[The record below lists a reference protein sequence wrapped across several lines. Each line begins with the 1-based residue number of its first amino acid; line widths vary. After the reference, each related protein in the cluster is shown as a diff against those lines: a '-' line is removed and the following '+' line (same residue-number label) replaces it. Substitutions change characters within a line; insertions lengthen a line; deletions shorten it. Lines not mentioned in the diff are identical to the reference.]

1 MEGLWEHMAVVE
13 MRKLTVIGLNLG
25 RTPFLHELMNLGVV
39 EINSQ
44 EGVVNDEEWMPDI
57 FRTSNSAD
65 VLRLEAD
72 IARVSTAIE
81 AINRYDTGKKPLFHV
96 REEIVRKDF
105 INHMNRTKT
114 ETEMNVDMAVMC
126 DKQIADG
133 LNENNRLRGVI
144 TGLKPWENLDLPL
157 EMKETKCSAVIL
169 GTVGIKTK
177 FQDLLQ
183 VVLEK
188 APSAVVQQ
196 VSTDVQQIYI
206 SIICLKEER
215 EEVYEGLREFA
226 FNPISFG
233 EHMGTPKEAIKQY
246 EIEIEENEQRVRA
259 KEAIL
264 TELSPAKKNIQ
275 YLYDSL
281 HMRRDRAKIVGD
293 MLSTEM
299 VFYFDGWVPKQAQPE
314 VEELLK
320 KYEYYYEIKEP
331 EADEEIPVLL
341 QNGGF
346 STPFEA
352 VTNMYSLPSRNDI
365 DPTKLLAPFYF
376 LFFGMMLSDAAYGII
391 MAAGCWFILKKFK
404 LEGMTYRMIKMFFY
418 CGISTFMWGAL
429 FGGWF
434 GDFFTVA
441 AKTLFDVDFVIKP
454 IWFDPLTE
462 PMKLLIFSLI
472 LGGVHLFVG
481 MGIQGYMSIR
491 DGHPLDAL
499 FDIGLWY
506 ILLIGLVLFAI
517 GGSVGPTL
525 VTVGKGMS
533 IVGAVG
539 ILLTGG
545 RKKKGV
551 LGKITGGLGS
561 LYGITSYL
569 SDVLSY
575 SRLLALGLATGVVAK
590 VINTLG
596 SLAGGGVKGAI
607 VLLLAFVIGTL
618 FNIAINALGAFVHSC
633 RLQYV
638 EFFGKFYTGG
648 GRAFAPFER
657 KTKYIKILKEE
668 NNNG

>member
-1 MEGLWEHMAVVE
+1 MAVVE
-13 MRKLTVIGLNLG
+13 MRKLTVIGLNSG
-25 RTPFLHELMNLGVV
+25 RTPFIHELMHLGVV

-44 EGVVNDEEWMPDI
+44 EGIVNDEEWMPDI

-65 VLRLEAD
+65 VSRLEAD

-81 AINRYDTGKKPLFHV
+81 AIKRYDTQKKPLFEV
-96 REEIVRKDF
+96 RQEIIREDF
-105 INHMNRTKT
+105 ANHMNRTKT
-114 ETEMNVDMAVMC
+114 DTEINVDTAVMC
-126 DKQIADG
+126 DKQIAEG
-133 LNENNRLRGVI
+133 QNESNRLKGVI
-144 TGLKPWENLDLPL
+144 AGLKPWEPMDLPL
-157 EMKETKCSAVIL
+157 QMKETKYSAVIL
-169 GTVGIKTK
+169 GTVGNKTR
-177 FQDLLQ
+177 FEALLQ
-183 VVLEK
+183 AVLEK
-188 APSAVVQQ
+188 APSSVVQQ
-196 VSTDVQQIYI
+196 VSADAQQIYL
-206 SIICLKEER
+206 SVICLKEER
-215 EEVYEGLREFA
+215 EQVFEALREFA
-226 FNPISFG
+226 FNPVSFT
-233 EHMGTPKEAIKQY
+233 EHKGTARDAIKQY
-246 EIEIEENEQRVRA
+246 EIQVGEIQQRILA

-264 TELSPAKKNIQ
+264 SELSLVRKNIEF
-275 YLYDSL
+275 LYDSL
-281 HMRRDRAKIVGD
+281 NMRRDRARIVGD

-299 VFYFDGWVPKQAQPE
+299 VFFFDGWMPRKAQPE
-314 VEELLK
+314 VEALLK
-320 KYEYYYEIKEP
+320 RFEFYYDIKEP
-331 EADEEIPVLL
+331 EAEEEIPVCLH
-341 QNGGF
+341 NGGF

-352 VTNMYSLPSRNDI
+352 ITNMYSLPSRHDV

-376 LFFGMMLSDAAYGII
+376 IFFGMMLSDAAYGII
-391 MAAGCWFILKKFK
+391 IAVGCWLILKKFK

-454 IWFDPLTE
+454 IWFDPLAE

-472 LGGVHLFVG
+472 LGAVHLFVG
-481 MGIQGYMSIR
+481 MGIQAYMLIR

-499 FDIGLWY
+499 FDIGFWY
-506 ILLIGLVLFAI
+506 IILIGLVLYGL
-517 GGSVGPTL
+517 GGSMAPVV
-525 VTVGKGMS
+525 VTVGAVMS
-533 IVGAVG
+533 IVGAAG

-545 RKKKGV
+545 RNNKGIF
-551 LGKITGGLGS
+551 GKITGGLGS

-596 SLAGGGVKGAI
+596 SLAGGGIKGAI
-607 VLLLAFVIGTL
+607 ILLIAFVFGTI

-668 NNNG
+668 KNNG

>member
-1 MEGLWEHMAVVE
+1 MAVVE
-13 MRKLTVIGLNLG
+13 MRKLTVIGLNSG
-25 RTPFLHELMNLGVV
+25 RTPFIHELMHLGVV

-44 EGVVNDEEWMPDI
+44 EGIVNDEEWMPDI

-65 VLRLEAD
+65 VSRLEAD

-81 AINRYDTGKKPLFHV
+81 AINRYDTHKKPLFQV
-96 REEIVRKDF
+96 RQEIVREDF
-105 INHMNRTKT
+105 ANHMNRTKT
-114 ETEMNVDMAVMC
+114 DTEMNVDTAVMC
-126 DKQIADG
+126 DKQIAEG
-133 LNENNRLRGVI
+133 QNESNRLKSVI
-144 TGLKPWENLDLPL
+144 AGLKPWETMDLPL
-157 EMKETKCSAVIL
+157 QMKETKYSAVIL
-169 GTVGIKTK
+169 GTVGNKTK
-177 FQDLLQ
+177 FEALLQ
-183 VVLEK
+183 AVLEK
-188 APSAVVQQ
+188 APSSVVQQ
-196 VSTDVQQIYI
+196 VSADAQQIYL
-206 SIICLKEER
+206 SVICLKEER
-215 EEVYEGLREFA
+215 EQLLEALREFA
-226 FNPISFG
+226 FNPVSFA
-233 EHMGTPKEAIKQY
+233 EHKGTARDAIKQY
-246 EIEIEENEQRVRA
+246 EVEVGEIQQRILA

-264 TELSPAKKNIQ
+264 SELSQVRKNIEF
-275 YLYDSL
+275 LYDSL
-281 HMRRDRAKIVGD
+281 NMRRDRAKIVGD

-299 VFYFDGWVPKQAQPE
+299 VFFFDGWMPIKAQPE

-320 KYEYYYEIKEP
+320 RFEFYYDIKEP
-331 EADEEIPVLL
+331 EAEEEIPVCL
-341 QNGGF
+341 NNDGF

-352 VTNMYSLPSRNDI
+352 ITNMYSLPSRHDI

-376 LFFGMMLSDAAYGII
+376 IFFGMMLSDAAYGII
-391 MAAGCWFILKKFK
+391 IAVGCWLILKKFK

-472 LGGVHLFVG
+472 LGAVHLFVG
-481 MGIQGYMSIR
+481 MGIQAYMLIR

-506 ILLIGLVLFAI
+506 ILLIGLVLYGL
-517 GGSVGPTL
+517 GGSMAPVM
-525 VTVGKGMS
+525 VTVGTVMS

-539 ILLTGG
+539 IVLTGG
-545 RKKKGV
+545 RNKKGIF
-551 LGKITGGLGS
+551 GKITGGLGS

-596 SLAGGGVKGAI
+596 SLAGGGVKGTI
-607 VLLLAFVIGTL
+607 VLLLAFVFGTV

-648 GRAFAPFER
+648 GRAFTPFER

-668 NNNG
+668 KNNG

>member
-1 MEGLWEHMAVVE
+1 MAVVE
-13 MRKLTVIGLNLG
+13 MRKLTVIGLNSG
-25 RTPFLHELMNLGVV
+25 RTPFLHELMHLGVV

-44 EGVVNDEEWMPDI
+44 EGMVNDEEWMPDI

-65 VLRLEAD
+65 VSRLEAD

-81 AINRYDTGKKPLFHV
+81 AINRYDTKKKPLFQV
-96 REEIVRKDF
+96 REEIVRQDF
-105 INHMNRTKT
+105 VDHMNRTKT
-114 ETEMNVDMAVMC
+114 ETEMNVDTAVMC
-126 DKQIADG
+126 YKQIAEG
-133 LNENNRLRGVI
+133 QNEINRLKGI
-144 TGLKPWENLDLPL
+144 IAGLKPWESLDLPL
-157 EMKETKCSAVIL
+157 QMKETKFSAVIL

-177 FQDLLQ
+177 FEDLLQ
-183 VVLEK
+183 TVLEK
-188 APSAVVQQ
+188 VPSAVVQQ
-196 VSTDVQQIYI
+196 VSADVQQIYI

-215 EEVYEGLREFA
+215 DLALETLREFA

-233 EHMGTPKEAIKQY
+233 EHKGTPKEAIQTY
-246 EIEIEENEQRVRA
+246 EIEIEEHEQVILA

-264 TELSPAKKNIQ
+264 SELSVARKNIE

-281 HMRRDRAKIVGD
+281 NMRRDRAKIVGD

-299 VFYFDGWVPKQAQPE
+299 VFYFDGWMPKQAQPE
-314 VEELLK
+314 VEALLK
-320 KYEYYYEIKEP
+320 RYEFYYDIKEP
-331 EADEEIPVLL
+331 EADEEIPVFLH
-341 QNGGF
+341 NDGF

-352 VTNMYSLPSRNDI
+352 VTNMYSLPSRHDI

-376 LFFGMMLSDAAYGII
+376 IFFGMMLSDAAYGII
-391 MAAGCWFILKKFK
+391 MAVGCWYILKKFK

-418 CGISTFMWGAL
+418 CGISTFIWGAL

-434 GDFFTVA
+434 GDFIPVA
-441 AKTLFDVDFVIKP
+441 AKTLFDVDIVIKP
-454 IWFDPLTE
+454 IWFDPMAE

-472 LGGVHLFVG
+472 LGGIHLFVG
-481 MGIQGYMSIR
+481 MGIQAYMFIR

-506 ILLIGLVLFAI
+506 VLLIGLVLFGI
-517 GGSVGPTL
+517 GGSVAPVM
-525 VTVGKGMS
+525 VTVGKVMS

-545 RKKKGV
+545 RKKKGIF
-551 LGKITGGLGS
+551 GKITGGLGS

-607 VLLLAFVIGTL
+607 VLLLAFVIGTV

-648 GRAFAPFER
+648 GRPFEPFER

-668 NNNG
+668 KNNG

>member
-1 MEGLWEHMAVVE
+1 MWERMAVVE
-13 MRKLTVIGLNLG
+13 MRKLTVIGLNSG
-25 RTPFLHELMNLGVV
+25 RTPFIHELMHLGVV

-65 VLRLEAD
+65 VSRLEAD
-72 IARVSTAIE
+72 IARVSTALE
-81 AINRYDTGKKPLFHV
+81 AINRFDTRKKPLFQV
-96 REEIVRKDF
+96 REELVRKEF
-105 INHMNRTKT
+105 TEHMDRTKT
-114 ETEMNVDMAVMC
+114 ETEMNVDAAVMSY
-126 DKQIADG
+126 KQIADG
-133 LNENNRLRGVI
+133 QNEVNRLKGMI
-144 TGLKPWENLDLPL
+144 AGLKPWDSLDLPL
-157 EMKETKCSAVIL
+157 QMKETEFSAVIL
-169 GTVGIKTK
+169 GTVSCKTK
-177 FQDLLQ
+177 FEDLLQ
-183 VVLEK
+183 KVLEK
-188 APSAVVQQ
+188 ASSAVVQQ
-196 VSTDVQQIYI
+196 VNADVQQIYI

-215 EEVYEGLREFA
+215 EQVYEALREFA
-226 FNPISFG
+226 FNPITFS
-233 EHMGTPKEAIKQY
+233 EQKGTPKEAVKRY
-246 EIEIEENEQRVRA
+246 EMEIEEIQE
-259 KEAIL
+259 KIL
-264 TELSPAKKNIQ
+264 ANTRILSDLSVAKKNIE

-299 VFYFDGWVPKQAQPE
+299 VFYFDGWMPKNAQQE

-320 KYEYYYEIKEP
+320 KFEFYYRINEP
-331 EADEEIPVLL
+331 EADEEVPVCLH
-341 QNGGF
+341 NGQF

-352 VTNMYSLPSRNDI
+352 VTHMYSLPSRHDI
-365 DPTKLLAPFYF
+365 DPTKFLAPFYF
-376 LFFGMMLSDAAYGII
+376 IFFGMMLSDAAYGII
-391 MAAGCWFILKKFK
+391 IAVGCWILLKKFK

-441 AKTLFDVDFVIKP
+441 AKTLFDTDFVIKP

-472 LGGVHLFVG
+472 LGAIHLFVG
-481 MGIQGYMSIR
+481 MGLQAYMSIR

-506 ILLIGLVLFAI
+506 LLLIGLVLYGL
-517 GGSVGPTL
+517 GGNVGATIVTL
-525 VTVGKGMS
+525 GKGMS

-545 RKKKGV
+545 RNKKGIF
-551 LGKITGGLGS
+551 GKITGGLGS
-561 LYGITSYL
+561 LYGITGYL

-607 VLLLAFVIGTL
+607 VLLIAFVFGTI

-648 GRAFAPFER
+648 GRPFAPFER

-668 NNNG
+668 KNHG